1 MLTKSMIIDI
11 WVLRT
16 LNKLSTRDS
25 YAEIRFS
32 KIWKCF
38 FVIRSFCTP
47 YFVCLNLGFDRAVLY
62 GSIVFSVLVNST
74 KKGYFSFLKKV
85 FVFPKIC
92 LKIDI
97 FKPFKIPSDSHIKTR
112 QYFKRRAILNIP
124 STIFRRNLCSYC
136 WL

>member
-11 WVLRT
+11 WVLCT

-25 YAEIRFS
+25 YTEIRFS

-38 FVIRSFCTP
+38 FVIRSFFTP

-74 KKGYFSFLKKV
+74 KKEYFCFFKKV
-85 FVFPKIC
+85 FVFQKTC

-97 FKPFKIPSDSHIKTR
+97 FKPFQIPSHSHIKIR
-112 QYFKRRAILNIP
+112 QSFKRRAILNIP
-124 STIFRRNLCSYC
+124 SMIFRGNLCSYC